1 MQKQFYGIDISK
13 DKLQIATKSVD
24 GQWQDSQITNKIDSI
39 ESWLLSIS
47 SENIHLVYEYTGTY
61 THRLTY
67 CCELLSIHFTIIT
80 SKQSKGFALSEK
92 MSSKTDKL
100 DARML
105 YLYGQQKQPLTTAIV
120 DESIHQKR
128 QTYQYFITLKS
139 EKQAFNNRLH
149 ALSFDPK
156 AAPKVVESIEKM
168 IQTLQDEIVLLQS
181 QIYNID
187 EDENQRLQALITSV
201 VGIGQA
207 SAQAIIVATNGLK
220 EFHSSKAVAKFLGV
234 CPSDNDS
241 GTTVKGSRAIV
252 KSGNTFV
259 RTTLYMAAW
268 SAKTYNNACKD
279 IYTRLR
285 AKGKPHKVAMMA
297 VVHKLITQIFAV
309 VKSNTLFD
317 NNLALAK

>member
-24 GQWQDSQITNKIDSI
+24 GHWQDSQITNEIGSI

-47 SENIHLVYEYTGTY
+47 SDNIHLVYEYTGTY

-67 CCELLSIHFTIIT
+67 CCELLSINFTIIT

-105 YLYGQQKQPLTTAIV
+105 YLYGHQKQPLNTAIV

-139 EKQAFNNRLH
+139 EKQAFSNRLH
-149 ALSFDPK
+149 ALSFDP
-156 AAPKVVESIEKM
+156 KM

-187 EDENQRLQALITSV
+187 EHENQRLQALITSV

-220 EFHSSKAVAKFLGV
+220 EFHSSRAVAKFLGV

-285 AKGKPHKVAMMA
+285 AKGKPHCRC
-297 VVHKLITQIFAV
+297 QIKHTV
-309 VKSNTLFD
+309 
-317 NNLALAK
+317 